1 MAITEIGTFAGV
13 AGNNFATIMTERGMY
28 GMVTRR
34 DQAVIIGPDGKV
46 AQIATPQ
53 IHVGRLGVI
62 DGQIVVDYTV
72 FLGSLPGTEQDN
84 PDRPWR
90 RATTGISC
98 GPQAGALVTGTQPA
112 PPQGGT
118 VSAPVD
124 LAPLLAA
131 VAKLAE
137 AQDRMWTDVV
147 GRLKAH
153 EEADSNRTNAV
164 ARDVAALPDAV
175 LGEVPAGDHFGLDPR
190 AQFGNRWQELFV
202 YALAMRQDALQV
214 IIERFFE
221 AARNMQAEGF
231 DPATGQYK
239 RG

>member
-1 MAITEIGTFAGV
+1 
-13 AGNNFATIMTERGMY
+13 
-28 GMVTRR
+28 
-34 DQAVIIGPDGKV
+34 
-46 AQIATPQ
+46 
-53 IHVGRLGVI
+53 
-62 DGQIVVDYTV
+62 
-72 FLGSLPGTEQDN
+72 
-84 PDRPWR
+84 
-90 RATTGISC
+90 
-98 GPQAGALVTGTQPA
+98 
-112 PPQGGT
+112 
-118 VSAPVD
+118 
-124 LAPLLAA
+124 
-131 VAKLAE
+131 
-137 AQDRMWTDVV
+137 
-147 GRLKAH
+147 
-153 EEADSNRTNAV
+153 ADSNRTNAV